1 MRTSFTEK
9 NYPLCLLHIHNAL
22 LWWSGCVYL
31 LKKFYVHM
39 YYVPILPIILASI
52 KIIVVYWCDKH
63 TDVCSIQKYTK
74 SWDPP
79 KFSCESSE

>member
-1 MRTSFTEK
+1 MRASSTEK
-9 NYPLCLLHIHNAL
+9 IAHCGCCTYIMLCCGGLV
-22 LWWSGCVYL
+22 CVYL

-39 YYVPILPIILASI
+39 YYVAILPIILASI